1 MKTKDYYET
10 LEISVKASPQEVKE
24 AYRKLA
30 FQYHPDR
37 NPGAASLE
45 KMKEINEAYAVLSD
59 GSKRRTY
66 DRMKEQYGSMG
77 YDRFRQSYSEQ
88 DIFRGSDINQIFE
101 ELARAFGFRNFE
113 DVFRESYGPGFKTFE
128 FGRPGM
134 FGRGF
139 IFFGPGFGRA
149 GREHSV
155 PSPGTLPGMTGK
167 LTRYLLHK
175 LLGIEQPK
183 KGKDLRDT
191 LTIDSGQ
198 AEEGGKIN
206 FHHWRRSKELL
217 VNISPGTKDGQIIRL
232 RGMGAE
238 GKDGG
243 EPGDLYLK
251 VQVKR
256 SLLRRARKFLKI

>member
-10 LEISVKASPQEVKE
+10 LEIASKASSQEIKE

-59 GSKRRTY
+59 EAKRRTY
-66 DRMKEQYGSMG
+66 DRMKEQYGPMG

-113 DVFRESYGPGFKTFE
+113 EVFRESYGPGFRTFE
-128 FGRPGM
+128 FGRPGF

-139 IFFGPGFGRA
+139 IFVGPGFGRA
-149 GREHSV
+149 GREQ
-155 PSPGTLPGMTGK
+155 PAEAPEALPGTTGK
-167 LTRYLLHK
+167 FTRYLLHK
-175 LLGIEQPK
+175 LLGIQQPQR
-183 KGKDLRDT
+183 GKDLRDT
-191 LTIDSGQ
+191 LTVDPAQ
-198 AEEGGKIN
+198 AAEGGKIN

-256 SLLRRARKFLKI
+256 SLLRRAREFLKI